1 MLWTDKKT
9 KVAHCLFD
17 QQSDTFRQRIPII
30 GKMQKFELKSIE
42 RPALSQIYTDESRPS
57 RFIVSS
63 LLSLRS
69 YYIELQRAGEYN
81 Q

>member
-1 MLWTDKKT
+1 M
-9 KVAHCLFD
+9 
-17 QQSDTFRQRIPII
+17 PII
-30 GKMQKFELKSIE
+30 GKMQKFEFKSIE